1 MVRRNALS
9 FMCIFLVLSSLF
21 YQAWYF
27 GVWSAIKTIIG
38 SLVVFLSVVGI
49 CLIGK
54 GLNPLNCKHWLVSH
68 LLGYP
73 YVSGAKGRIRQAF
86 PLFVLYFSI
95 NGLLN
100 LSLVDESSEFFLTLF
115 LLTIGLTGITCQWMV
130 RNCQETF

>member
-1 MVRRNALS
+1 MVGRNVLS

-21 YQAWYF
+21 YQSWYF

-38 SLVVFLSVVGI
+38 SLVAFLFVVGTR
-49 CLIGK
+49 LIGNS
-54 GLNPLNCKHWLVSH
+54 LNPRNCKHWLISH

-73 YVSGAKGRIRQAF
+73 YISGAKGRIRQAF
-86 PLFVLYFSI
+86 SLFVLYFSI
-95 NGLLN
+95 SGALN
-100 LSLVDESSEFFLTLF
+100 LPLVDESSKFLLTLF